1 MSIRECETLIVG
13 AGIAGLT
20 AAFTLHQAGHDVEV
34 LEAADIP
41 GGNVRT
47 FEEEGYRMEWGPHT
61 LVASAREVYELCDA
75 AGLSEE
81 VVPTRPEATDR
92 FIARHGRLWAA
103 PTGLVPFL
111 TTGLLSWKSKLELA
125 TEPLRIQRGHPDDSA
140 QTFFERRFGDEAARV
155 LAGAFVSGVYAGDPS
170 QLSAAAAFGLFWGFE
185 QSKGSMI
192 LGALEHRRKAA
203 AQNKADG
210 YVPRKGLHA
219 LREGLGQLT
228 STLADRLGE
237 RVHTSTP
244 AGALHKEEWGW
255 SVSTE
260 RGSWRARRVIL
271 ATPPDEAAALTRTVD
286 AVLSETLAQT
296 PMAPLAVVHMGFD
309 QGAPEVPDGF
319 GFLVPRG
326 EGIRTLGVLFPS
338 RLFHGR
344 APDGGDLLTG
354 FVGGAADPE
363 ALDLADADLLDIVLG
378 ELKGLTG
385 LQADPDFVRVRRYS
399 GAVPQLTHGHLDRM
413 AVVDERLASLTRL
426 HLTGNYLRGVGIKD
440 AVRSGLG
447 VARGIVEGE

>member
-1 MSIRECETLIVG
+1 MSVHECETLVVG

-34 LEAADIP
+34 LEAADEA

-47 FEEEGYRMEWGPHT
+47 FEEQGYRMEWGPHT
-61 LVASAREVYELCDA
+61 LVASAREVYDLCDA

-92 FIARHGRLWAA
+92 FIARHGKLWAA

-111 TTGLLSWKSKLELA
+111 TTGLLSWRSKLTLA
-125 TEPLRIQRGHPDDSA
+125 TEPLRWQRGHPDDSA
-140 QTFFERRFGDEAARV
+140 QTFFERRFGEEAARV
-155 LAGAFVSGVYAGDPS
+155 LAGAFVSGVYAGDPT
-170 QLSAAAAFGLFWGFE
+170 QLSAPAAFALFWGFE
-185 QSKGSMI
+185 QSRGSMI
-192 LGALEHRRKAA
+192 LGAVEHYRRAA
-203 AQNKADG
+203 TKNKEDG
-210 YVPRKGLHA
+210 YVPRKGLHS

-228 STLADRLGE
+228 STLADHLGE
-237 RVHTSTP
+237 RVHLSTP
-244 AGALHKEEWGW
+244 ARSLHKEEWGW

-260 RGSWRARRVIL
+260 AGTWRARRVIL
-271 ATPPDEAAALTRTVD
+271 ATPPSEAAALTRTVD
-286 AVLSETLAQT
+286 TTLSETLAQT
-296 PMAPLAVVHMGFD
+296 PLAPLAVVHMGFSR
-309 QGAPEVPDGF
+309 GAPEVPDGF

-344 APDGGDLLTG
+344 APEGGDLLTG

-363 ALDLADADLLDIVLG
+363 ALDLADADLVDIVLG

-385 LQADPDFVRVRRYS
+385 LHADPDFVKVRRYS

-413 AVVDERLASLTRL
+413 AQVEQRLASQARL
-426 HLTGNYLRGVGIKD
+426 HLAGNYLKGVGIKD

-447 VARGIVEGE
+447 VARGILGET